1 MPRMDFAAAGLLDGL
16 EGHEREARIALL
28 EQLVDEGF
36 SEQEL
41 QAAVA
46 EDRLAL
52 LPVERVLGG
61 KYTAAEV
68 EEQTGV
74 PASLVIRIR
83 RLQGLPEPGA
93 DEHAFSDE
101 DVAAAQSTRLFID
114 AGLDEEAIVTITR
127 VLGETMSRLAAT
139 TTAGFAAAFL
149 EPGDSEEDVARR
161 FAALAEQL
169 VPALRPVLLSS
180 FKAHLSEQVRRAF
193 LSSAE
198 RETGRLAVEQEQ
210 AVCFVDLVGFTRL
223 GGELEAQE
231 LGGVVGTF
239 SELAADVAEP
249 PVRLVKTIGD
259 AALFVSR
266 EPGPL
271 VEAALRLVEA
281 VHAADL
287 PATRAGIAYGPTTFR
302 AGDFYGHAVNLASRI
317 TGIARPGSVLCDTGV
332 HDAATEAFDWSFAGR
347 HRLKGI
353 GEAVPL
359 YRARRLPDEGAE
371 PGATGRTEGRP
382 RRRAAS

>member
-1 MPRMDFAAAGLLDGL
+1 MDFEAAGLLDGL
-16 EGHEREARIALL
+16 DGHERAARVALL
-28 EQLVDEGF
+28 ERLISEGF

-41 QAAVA
+41 KAAVA

-52 LPVERVLGG
+52 VPVERVLGG

-68 EEQTGV
+68 EERSGV

-93 DEHAFSDE
+93 DERAFSDE
-101 DVAAAQSTRLFID
+101 DIAAAKSTRLFLD
-114 AGLDEEAIVTITR
+114 AGLDEDAIVTITR
-127 VLGETMSRLAAT
+127 VLGEAMSRLAAT

-149 EPGDSEEDVARR
+149 EPGDSEDDVARR
-161 FAALAEQL
+161 WAALAEKL
-169 VPALRPVLLSS
+169 VPALSPVLLAT
-180 FKAHLSEQVRRAF
+180 FKAHLREQVRRAV
-193 LSSAE
+193 LSRAE
-198 RETGRLAVEQEQ
+198 RESGRLAVEQEQ

-239 SELAADVAEP
+239 SELAADVAEG

-259 AALFVSR
+259 AAMFVSR
-266 EPGPL
+266 EPGTL

-281 VHAADL
+281 TQEADL
-287 PATRAGIAYGPTTFR
+287 PATRAGIACGLTTFR

-317 TGIARPGSVLCDTGV
+317 TGIARAGSVLCDQSA
-332 HDAATEAFDWSFAGR
+332 HDAAGDAFDWSFAGR

-359 YRARRLPDEGAE
+359 YRARRLSDEPAD
-371 PGATGRTEGRP
+371 ARSRRRTADRP

>member
-1 MPRMDFAAAGLLDGL
+1 MDFAAAGLLDGL
-16 EGHEREARIALL
+16 EGHEREARVALL
-28 EQLVDEGF
+28 EQLVADGF

-41 QAAVA
+41 KAAIA

-61 KYTAAEV
+61 RYTAAEV
-68 EEQTGV
+68 EARTGV
-74 PASLVIRIR
+74 PASLVVRIR
-83 RLQGLPEPGA
+83 RLQGLSEPGA
-93 DEHAFSDE
+93 DERAFNDE
-101 DVAAAQSTRLFID
+101 DIAAAESMRLFLD
-114 AGLDEEAIVTITR
+114 SGLDEDAIVTIAR

-161 FAALAEQL
+161 FSALAEKL
-169 VPALRPVLLSS
+169 VPALSPVLLAA
-180 FKAHLSEQVRRAF
+180 FRAHLREQVRRAV

-198 RETGRLAVEQEQ
+198 RESGQLAVEQEQ

-231 LGGVVGTF
+231 LGGVVGSF
-239 SELAADVAEP
+239 SELAADVADP

-266 EPGPL
+266 EPASL

-281 VHAADL
+281 AKEADL
-287 PATRAGIAYGPTTFR
+287 PAARAGIACGPTTFR

-317 TGIARPGSVLCDTGV
+317 TGVARPGSVLCDKPV
-332 HDAATEAFDWSFAGR
+332 HDAAEDAFDWSFAGR

-359 YRARRLPDEGAE
+359 YRARRLRDEAAE
-371 PGATGRTEGRP
+371 PGPTGRTEGRR

>member
-1 MPRMDFAAAGLLDGL
+1 MDFEAAGLLDGL
-16 EGHEREARIALL
+16 DGHERAARVALL
-28 EQLVDEGF
+28 ERLISEGF

-41 QAAVA
+41 KAAVA

-52 LPVERVLGG
+52 VPLERVLGG

-68 EEQTGV
+68 EERSGV

-93 DEHAFSDE
+93 EERAFSDE
-101 DVAAAQSTRLFID
+101 DIAAAKSTRLFLD
-114 AGLDEEAIVTITR
+114 AGLDEDAIVTITR
-127 VLGETMSRLAAT
+127 VLGEAMSRLAAT
-139 TTAGFAAAFL
+139 TAAAFL
-149 EPGDSEEDVARR
+149 EPGDSEDDVARR
-161 FAALAEQL
+161 WAALAEKL
-169 VPALRPVLLSS
+169 VPALSPVLLAT
-180 FKAHLSEQVRRAF
+180 FKAHLREQVRRAV
-193 LSSAE
+193 LSRAE
-198 RETGRLAVEQEQ
+198 RESGRLAVEQEQ

-239 SELAADVAEP
+239 SELAADVAEG

-259 AALFVSR
+259 AAMLVSR
-266 EPGPL
+266 APGPL
-271 VEAALRLVEA
+271 VEAALRLVDAAQE
-281 VHAADL
+281 ADL
-287 PATRAGIAYGPTTFR
+287 PATRAGVACGLTTFR

-317 TGIARPGSVLCDTGV
+317 TGIARPGSVLCDQSA
-332 HDAATEAFDWSFAGR
+332 HDAAGEAFDWSFAGR

-353 GEAVPL
+353 GDAVPL
-359 YRARRLPDEGAE
+359 YRARRLSDEPAD
-371 PGATGRTEGRP
+371 ARSRRRTADRP